1 MWDKLTRKEKIEDI
15 MNNIKQNKQANST
28 EITEEIMLE
37 IEEITEKEKASTME
51 GGGPLQVLFLSQMQ
65 SSFLNLT
72 MKGTHQ

>member
-37 IEEITEKEKASTME
+37 IEEME
-51 GGGPLQVLFLSQMQ
+51 GGGPLQVLFLSQIQ
-65 SSFLNLT
+65 SS
-72 MKGTHQ
+72 